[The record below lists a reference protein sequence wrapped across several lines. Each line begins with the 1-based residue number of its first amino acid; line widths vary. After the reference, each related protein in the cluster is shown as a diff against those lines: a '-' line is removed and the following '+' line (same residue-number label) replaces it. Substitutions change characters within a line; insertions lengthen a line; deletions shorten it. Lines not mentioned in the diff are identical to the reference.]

1 MKIIHD
7 KIFDINE
14 KLEVQQHPNG
24 MMIIDDLYVDIDKV
38 NKYLCDIP
46 FLLKESRL
54 LRTANY
60 KFDWPL
66 FNLSAIL
73 SGILKKTV
81 ELHLDVFWVSVKS
94 KTKVKAYTPTFA
106 INENT
111 TRVTIFLND
120 TEGTDFMR
128 FKKSG
133 LYSSDEK
140 FGVYYYEQVVR
151 DKIWEDQWDEPIR
164 IKGKKNRMLIY
175 PSTMFAF
182 PNLDIES
189 DRYTQEYVI

>member
-24 MMIIDDLYVDIDKV
+24 MLIVDNLYKDIDQINDYV
-38 NKYLCDIP
+38 CNIP
-46 FLLKESRL
+46 FLLKESRI

-60 KFDWPL
+60 TFDWPL
-66 FNLSAIL
+66 YQLSTIL
-73 SGILKKTV
+73 SEIVSKKV
-81 ELHLDVFWVSVKS
+81 EIHLDVYWVSVKS

-106 INENT
+106 INESTN
-111 TRVTIFLND
+111 RVTIFLNE

-133 LYSSDEK
+133 LYSSDDK
-140 FGVYYYEQVVR
+140 FGIYYYEQVVR
-151 DKIWEDQWDEPIR
+151 DKIWEDQWEEPIR
-164 IKGKKNRMLIY
+164 IKGK
-175 PSTMFAF
+175 T
-182 PNLDIES
+182 EC
-189 DRYTQEYVI
+189 

>member
-1 MKIIHD
+1 M
-7 KIFDINE
+7 
-14 KLEVQQHPNG
+14 
-24 MMIIDDLYVDIDKV
+24 
-38 NKYLCDIP
+38 
-46 FLLKESRL
+46 
-54 LRTANY
+54 
-60 KFDWPL
+60 
-66 FNLSAIL
+66 
-73 SGILKKTV
+73 
-81 ELHLDVFWVSVKS
+81 KS